1 MGGILLF
8 LHIGNSRVVK
18 MEEIIGI
25 FNVELKNNQVNM
37 QFLESSEKDK
47 VSKEEKKEAN
57 SFIVTPD
64 KVYYSNISPLTL
76 QKRIEKNWK

>member
-1 MGGILLF
+1 MF

-47 VSKEEKKEAN
+47 VSKEEEKEAN